1 MAFFLDQFDF
11 TTGEYY
17 AGDGVYLDL
26 TDDEI
31 SNLVDD
37 YSEQEQ
43 TPKPRLPRPSPPTYE
58 EIIEKR
64 ETSNKDMVLKLKKL
78 GLYEAPKKK
87 NKKRAE
93 PFAKQV
99 FDLFEQD
106 DFYETLDYQQN
117 VFESL
122 RWNGKFKGKLNKEG
136 FFKSEDYHFKVM
148 EAISNCEYQSILR
161 SIRAFV
167 KAEKARGLEHTICL
181 WNPEV
186 CYARYK
192 KAFGN
197 DSGVDYAEEL
207 DKYLKLPAFL
217 C

>member
-136 FFKSEDYHFKVM
+136 YFKSEDYNFPKFAMPV
-148 EAISNCEYQSILR
+148 
-161 SIRAFV
+161 IRKHLGMIRVWITPKNLINIWNSPPFS
-167 KAEKARGLEHTICL
+167 AEG
-181 WNPEV
+181 
-186 CYARYK
+186 
-192 KAFGN
+192 
-197 DSGVDYAEEL
+197 
-207 DKYLKLPAFL
+207 
-217 C
+217 

>member
-122 RWNGKFKGKLNKEG
+122 RWNGKFK
-136 FFKSEDYHFKVM
+136 
-148 EAISNCEYQSILR
+148 EAISKCEYQSILR

-217 C
+217 CWGIRG